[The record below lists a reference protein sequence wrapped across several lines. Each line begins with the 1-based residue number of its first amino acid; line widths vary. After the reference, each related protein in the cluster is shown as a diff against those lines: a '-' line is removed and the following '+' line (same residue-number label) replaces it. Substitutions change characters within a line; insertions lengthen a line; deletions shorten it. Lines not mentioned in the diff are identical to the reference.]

1 MNDAA
6 CGRRGAR
13 FRFAWRF
20 AMHCF
25 QESAMAHHRFSV
37 VLPLVTALAI
47 LSGCAASGSGPQAP
61 RKDLLGA
68 PGAYAPGLPTVTI
81 TPATRWVNVTGGE
94 TVRFVSG
101 ARSFTWNFQVGVTV
115 TKFDLNQVAPP
126 GMLERPV
133 MVYVAPN
140 PLYLSNS

>member
-13 FRFAWRF
+13 FWFAWRF
-20 AMHCF
+20 AMRCF
-25 QESAMAHHRFSV
+25 QERSMAHRFSV
-37 VLPLVTALAI
+37 VLPAVTALAL

-68 PGAYAPGLPTVTI
+68 PGAYGPGLPTVTI

-115 TKFDLNQVAPP
+115 TRFDLNQVAPP

-133 MVYVAPN
+133 IVYVAPN

>member
-1 MNDAA
+1 MANRGTRLLLPAA
-6 CGRRGAR
+6 
-13 FRFAWRF
+13 
-20 AMHCF
+20 M
-25 QESAMAHHRFSV
+25 V
-37 VLPLVTALAI
+37 LAI
-47 LSGCAASGSGPQAP
+47 LSGCAASGNAAYALP
-61 RKDLLGA
+61 RDLLGT
-68 PGAYAPGLPTVTI
+68 PGADAPGLPTVTI

-101 ARSFTWNFQVGVTV
+101 TRSFTWNFQVGVTV
-115 TKFDLNQVAPP
+115 TRFDLNQVAPP

>member
-13 FRFAWRF
+13 FRFAWHF
-20 AMHCF
+20 ARHCF
-25 QESAMAHHRFSV
+25 QESAMACHRFSV
-37 VLPLVTALAI
+37 VLPAVTGLAI
-47 LSGCAASGSGPQAP
+47 LSGCVASGSGPQAL

-68 PGAYAPGLPTVTI
+68 PGAYAPGLSTVTI

-115 TKFDLNQVAPP
+115 TRFDLNQVAPP

>member
-20 AMHCF
+20 ARHCF
-25 QESAMAHHRFSV
+25 QEPAMAHHRFSV
-37 VLPLVTALAI
+37 VLPAVTALAI

-115 TKFDLNQVAPP
+115 TRFDLNQVAPP

-133 MVYVAPN
+133 IVYVAPN